1 MRRLVLLQTPAHA
14 AAEIERVIKDVQ
26 ENKMPYEEWGDPAFL
41 DPVLRA
47 ALLQYAT
54 RFQAV
59 VLQVKAWEKQHQQ
72 NAYEPKNVVQSATP
86 KSEQ

>member
-1 MRRLVLLQTPAHA
+1 
-14 AAEIERVIKDVQ
+14 
-26 ENKMPYEEWGDPAFL
+26 
-41 DPVLRA
+41 LRA

-72 NAYEPKNVVQSATP
+72 SDYEPKSVVQSATP